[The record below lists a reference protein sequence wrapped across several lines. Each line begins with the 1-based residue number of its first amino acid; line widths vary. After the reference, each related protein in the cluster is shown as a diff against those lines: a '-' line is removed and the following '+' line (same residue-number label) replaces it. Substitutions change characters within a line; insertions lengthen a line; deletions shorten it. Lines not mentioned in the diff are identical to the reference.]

1 MLFAAPEFID
11 TECGLGSMVNFI
23 FSSVSVLVLIL
34 LEPDTKADVYSFGLL
49 LWNIITEE
57 TPNAHITDVATLI
70 EEVVDNQYRPPRRGF
85 ALWMLINVVAMD
97 TELYSILQLC
107 WQHSPAARPNFST
120 VIEKLV
126 TYRLSKTLS
135 NEPAKKFWKT
145 NFYKENMVRDPN
157 NED

>member
-1 MLFAAPEFID
+1 
-11 TECGLGSMVNFI
+11 
-23 FSSVSVLVLIL
+23 
-34 LEPDTKADVYSFGLL
+34 
-49 LWNIITEE
+49 
-57 TPNAHITDVATLI
+57 
-70 EEVVDNQYRPPRRGF
+70 
-85 ALWMLINVVAMD
+85 MD

-145 NFYKENMVRDPN
+145 NFDKENMVSLPN
-157 NED
+157 GGCDLQTGGDREVPYGILG